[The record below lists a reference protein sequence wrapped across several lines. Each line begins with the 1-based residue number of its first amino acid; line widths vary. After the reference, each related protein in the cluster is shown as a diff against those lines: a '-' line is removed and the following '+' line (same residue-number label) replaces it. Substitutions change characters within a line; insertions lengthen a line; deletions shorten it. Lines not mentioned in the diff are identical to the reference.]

1 MAMDW
6 RSSIG
11 DLTLV
16 CTFILLDMVLQL
28 LDDFLQL
35 VFPRLC
41 ASCQKYAVSAKAILC
56 PYCEIEIAI
65 TKYHL
70 QIENDCTMRLD
81 GRTSLH
87 SGTSMYRFYPQGR
100 VQQMIHR
107 IKYQRQW
114 DIARRLG
121 LRYGSLLH
129 SSPIYHQVDFV
140 VPVPL
145 HLHKLRKRGYN
156 QSSAFA
162 QGLAKAMGVDWSDQ
176 LLRRVRNTATQTHK
190 TRLERLENVAGAFE
204 LKKSKLLEGRNVLL
218 VDDVLTT
225 GATLEACI
233 EEVQKAN
240 PRSVS
245 FATIALAEK

>member
-1 MAMDW
+1 MVIFLVP
-6 RSSIG
+6 SIG
-11 DLTLV
+11 DLALV
-16 CTFILLDMVLQL
+16 RTFILLDMFLDL
-28 LDDFLQL
+28 LDDLLQL

-41 ASCQKYAVSAKAILC
+41 ACCQKYAVSEKAILC
-56 PYCEIEIAI
+56 PYCEIEITV

-70 QIENDCTMRLD
+70 QIENDCTLRLE

-121 LRYGSLLH
+121 YRYGSLLRT
-129 SSPIYHQVDFV
+129 SQIYRPVDYV

-145 HLHKLRKRGYN
+145 HMRKLRKRGYN

-162 QGLAKAMGVDWSDQ
+162 RGLAEAMGIDWSDK
-176 LLRRVRNTATQTHK
+176 LLKRVRDTASQTHK
-190 TRLERLENVAGAFE
+190 TRLERLQNVAGAFE
-204 LKKSKLLEGRNVLL
+204 LKKSTVLEGRNVLL